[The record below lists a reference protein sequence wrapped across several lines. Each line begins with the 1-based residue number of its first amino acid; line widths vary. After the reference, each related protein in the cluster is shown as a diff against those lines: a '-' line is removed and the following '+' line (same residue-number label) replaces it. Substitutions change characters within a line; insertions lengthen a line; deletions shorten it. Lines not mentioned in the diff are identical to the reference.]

1 MSGQRMGTKKNDRIL
16 VSTTAVTTVSVS
28 TNDIPV
34 LQAVSS
40 NDEQKINFLEEFRNS
55 GKVIVE
61 EDDGYLD

>member
-1 MSGQRMGTKKNDRIL
+1 MGTKENDRIL

>member
-1 MSGQRMGTKKNDRIL
+1 MGTKKNDRIL